1 MPSIL
6 RQKVGKRMLSMVT
19 IASLMMGSW
28 ATIPSSVSAANEVKF
43 NTQQGGIF
51 DGMPLFDGN
60 PEHLNSFVDT
70 YFDYTGLEGPAVYV
84 TGSRNHYTLTK
95 GPNAGKVIPG
105 ALSAADNVQGVSTDF
120 PALIGMG
127 QSWNKELLS
136 DIGEVMGSEKISKL
150 KVKQGESNIH
160 GGNDASLSVAFT
172 VVSDMRINPLSGR
185 FDEGF
190 SEDPN
195 MAGVLIDKMAT
206 GLSGV
211 DQPASEDGFWMRAAV
226 GTKHYSVYNAQWFR
240 QTANNSAGARS
251 LFEYQTKAALPGFE
265 SGALAGTMTSYGR
278 TNGIPNILSP
288 LQLLANMNAKYGV
301 YSSPDFNGDA
311 IVSNANQL
319 GNGYDDRYAVDRGH
333 ATVLMAL
340 AKANAGRPSGTTP
353 ADVTDLVA
361 LVEQGEYGIT
371 KEELIEAARPHV
383 NQLVRLGI
391 FNETDEQGIPKD
403 YPFASEARDVRTSPP
418 SDYNQL
424 DHQEVALRAAQES
437 IVLLKNDSTLPLKK
451 GNRAAVSGVYAD
463 ARFKTTYSV
472 GETPELE
479 NSGES
484 PLRSIIKMN
493 GSSNVNYAP
502 GGEVITL
509 TSKANQQTVTA
520 DVYSPNAGTEG
531 AQLITTSDT
540 PAEDSSSYLFRV
552 YDWGQAGASL
562 LSLHNQRWITSPA
575 TNNAAV
581 GNTDGTSLNLTN
593 NDWSLPDM
601 MGDTSAIPPTLR
613 MENNEDGSVSI
624 VANGYRTGFSGDFT
638 NWYYANGRFI
648 QVDGNGKLVTAPS
661 PLGTRENAA
670 NRPDVA
676 KFEKSIVRSAGE
688 DAAARAAEDDYA
700 IVFVGAPPRHSA
712 GEGNDRSSLDMG
724 ESDYALIDNV
734 SAAFAAEGK
743 KTIVVIKSSFPVSME
758 RIQDNPNV
766 SAIVYQ
772 PYGGQYDSY
781 ALAKVLYGEYAPTGR
796 LTSTWYAGMDAFPAI
811 NSYVVPE
818 GNTSNLDNIDPRFT
832 VDMTNADPIESGLTY
847 MYTDAKVTYPFG
859 YGLSY
864 SKFTYDSLNVPS
876 SVSGEEPFTVSVRV
890 TNAGEVET
898 SEVVQLYARNSSS
911 AYGAHAPKKKLAAFD
926 KVHLAPGQTKEVQL
940 EVDPQTLALWD
951 VNRNDWIVEQGSYDF
966 MIGTSAADADMQVS
980 KSLNITGKSV
990 ATLSLTEPI
999 NVFDHAFASNEVVYH
1014 EVSKERTA
1022 AKLKAKAIVGGYYA
1036 VRSKQD
1042 GSWVALPKVDLTGAH
1057 KVKASVASNAKGGT
1071 ISLHADKP
1079 DSVPLAVWNV
1089 PVTEPVSYKIS
1100 NANVSVKEL
1109 GYAEVEAEISSAL
1122 SGVHDLYVVF
1132 HEPDLRIDGLSFTVK
1147 DTEVNPGNPG
1157 TNPGTNP
1164 GSPSSPGSGSV
1175 GTPGETPASGS
1186 ENKGEIDSEGNPA
1199 AAVSVEKGSETDQ
1212 QKVKR
1217 IQKSGVKIIGVP
1229 WNVTIKTKQGI
1240 FFTATLPVDASV
1252 AADATTIA
1260 YIGEEGALTPV
1271 PGVLTQ
1277 DTNGNKVW
1285 NVLLNQGGTYAA
1297 IQASRSFVDVDS
1309 SAWYARDIAK
1319 ASSLLLINGVSDQ
1332 RMQPQGTTTSA
1343 QTLMVALNVLGIEP
1357 EASASNKKWFDPVLR
1372 AAVKYDL
1379 MEEGQ
1384 YEPNAPMSRENMAV
1398 VLVRALKLAGVNT
1411 ELSEAEMDSWLE
1423 DFKDQAQLTP
1433 VSRPAM
1439 AAAIKL
1445 GIFQGSPDGLLQP
1458 QSTLTRAQLAAVI
1471 VRAHDQVAKLLDL

>member
-1 MPSIL
+1 MSRLL
-6 RQKVGKRMLSMVT
+6 RQKVGKRMLSVVT

-28 ATIPSSVSAANEVKF
+28 ATIPSSVSAANEVEFK
-43 NTQQGGIF
+43 TQTGGVF

-60 PEHLNSFVDT
+60 PEHLNSFVDA

-95 GPNAGKVIPG
+95 GTNAGKVIPG

-127 QSWNKELLS
+127 QSWNKQLLS

-190 SEDPN
+190 SEDAN
-195 MAGVLIDKMAT
+195 MAGVLIDKMAA

-211 DQPASEDGFWMRAAV
+211 YQPASEDGFWMRAAV

-383 NQLVRLGI
+383 NQLVRLGV
-391 FNETDEQGIPKD
+391 FNETDEQGIPKG
-403 YPFASEARDVRTSPP
+403 YPFASEAKDVRTSPP
-418 SDYNQL
+418 SDYNEV

-437 IVLLKNDSTLPLKK
+437 VVLLKNDSTLPLKK

-472 GETPELE
+472 GTTPTLE

-493 GSSNVNYAP
+493 GSSYVDYVP
-502 GGEVITL
+502 GGEVIAL

-520 DVYSPNAGTEG
+520 DVYSSNDGMDG
-531 AQLITTSDT
+531 AQLITTPDV
-540 PAEDSSSYLFRV
+540 PEVDSSSHLFRV
-552 YDWGQAGASL
+552 YDWGQAGSSL

-575 TNNAAV
+575 TNHAAV

-613 MENNEDGSVSI
+613 MENNEDGSISI

-648 QVDGNGKLVTAPS
+648 QVDGEGKLVTAS
-661 PLGTRENAA
+661 TPLGSKDNAA

-676 KFEKSIVRSAGE
+676 KFEKIIVKNAGE
-688 DAAARAAEDDYA
+688 EAAVRAAEDDYA

-724 ESDYALIDNV
+724 EADYALVDHV

-743 KTIVVIKSSFPVSME
+743 KTVVVVKSSFPVSME

-781 ALAKVLYGEYAPTGR
+781 ALAQVLYGDYAPTGR
-796 LTSTWYAGMDAFPAI
+796 LTSTWYAGMDASRRLILTLFRRETHP
-811 NSYVVPE
+811 VVIRSIP
-818 GNTSNLDNIDPRFT
+818 
-832 VDMTNADPIESGLTY
+832 GL
-847 MYTDAKVTYPFG
+847 
-859 YGLSY
+859 
-864 SKFTYDSLNVPS
+864 
-876 SVSGEEPFTVSVRV
+876 R
-890 TNAGEVET
+890 
-898 SEVVQLYARNSSS
+898 
-911 AYGAHAPKKKLAAFD
+911 
-926 KVHLAPGQTKEVQL
+926 
-940 EVDPQTLALWD
+940 
-951 VNRNDWIVEQGSYDF
+951 
-966 MIGTSAADADMQVS
+966 
-980 KSLNITGKSV
+980 
-990 ATLSLTEPI
+990 
-999 NVFDHAFASNEVVYH
+999 
-1014 EVSKERTA
+1014 
-1022 AKLKAKAIVGGYYA
+1022 
-1036 VRSKQD
+1036 
-1042 GSWVALPKVDLTGAH
+1042 
-1057 KVKASVASNAKGGT
+1057 
-1071 ISLHADKP
+1071 
-1079 DSVPLAVWNV
+1079 
-1089 PVTEPVSYKIS
+1089 
-1100 NANVSVKEL
+1100 
-1109 GYAEVEAEISSAL
+1109 
-1122 SGVHDLYVVF
+1122 
-1132 HEPDLRIDGLSFTVK
+1132 
-1147 DTEVNPGNPG
+1147 
-1157 TNPGTNP
+1157 
-1164 GSPSSPGSGSV
+1164 
-1175 GTPGETPASGS
+1175 
-1186 ENKGEIDSEGNPA
+1186 
-1199 AAVSVEKGSETDQ
+1199 
-1212 QKVKR
+1212 
-1217 IQKSGVKIIGVP
+1217 
-1229 WNVTIKTKQGI
+1229 
-1240 FFTATLPVDASV
+1240 
-1252 AADATTIA
+1252 
-1260 YIGEEGALTPV
+1260 
-1271 PGVLTQ
+1271 
-1277 DTNGNKVW
+1277 
-1285 NVLLNQGGTYAA
+1285 
-1297 IQASRSFVDVDS
+1297 
-1309 SAWYARDIAK
+1309 
-1319 ASSLLLINGVSDQ
+1319 
-1332 RMQPQGTTTSA
+1332 
-1343 QTLMVALNVLGIEP
+1343 
-1357 EASASNKKWFDPVLR
+1357 
-1372 AAVKYDL
+1372 
-1379 MEEGQ
+1379 
-1384 YEPNAPMSRENMAV
+1384 
-1398 VLVRALKLAGVNT
+1398 
-1411 ELSEAEMDSWLE
+1411 
-1423 DFKDQAQLTP
+1423 
-1433 VSRPAM
+1433 
-1439 AAAIKL
+1439 
-1445 GIFQGSPDGLLQP
+1445 
-1458 QSTLTRAQLAAVI
+1458 
-1471 VRAHDQVAKLLDL
+1471 